1 MMKRLKPHLKIV
13 AGAGIA
19 LFIVVAFIASRP
31 MSVEVAPTS
40 RNVPVQ
46 VFGLGTVE
54 ARILSK
60 VGFEVGATII
70 ELSADQG
77 DHVKKGDVLAR
88 LYSAEQEARLAK
100 ARAGMGH
107 ANAKVMMANVAVGKA
122 KAVLAQKIQTNRRKQ
137 ALLSQRTISI
147 EAAEE
152 SQLEVDVASADL
164 AVSVRDVD
172 VAKAALLDAKAQY
185 TFEQVLFAHHTLKA
199 PYDAIV
205 VERHMELGA
214 VLNPGVALFTLVAPE
229 TVWVRAH
236 IDEARAGNIQLGQV
250 AEVRLRSLPHNI
262 YKGQVSRIDIES
274 DRVTEERRVYVTC
287 EPCAQ
292 NFHLGEQAEVFITTS
307 ILKEARLVPEI
318 AVQQFD
324 GTKGLVWT
332 VEDGTLH
339 RRELSFGNRTLDSM
353 LEVVHGLPQGAQ
365 VVTTLV
371 PKLEEGRSAKAIMG
385 EPQ

>member
-13 AGAGIA
+13 AGVGIA

-100 ARAGMGH
+100 ARAGMEH

-205 VERHMELGA
+205 VERHME
-214 VLNPGVALFTLVAPE
+214 
-229 TVWVRAH
+229 
-236 IDEARAGNIQLGQV
+236 
-250 AEVRLRSLPHNI
+250 
-262 YKGQVSRIDIES
+262 
-274 DRVTEERRVYVTC
+274 
-287 EPCAQ
+287 
-292 NFHLGEQAEVFITTS
+292 
-307 ILKEARLVPEI
+307 
-318 AVQQFD
+318 
-324 GTKGLVWT
+324 
-332 VEDGTLH
+332 
-339 RRELSFGNRTLDSM
+339 
-353 LEVVHGLPQGAQ
+353 
-365 VVTTLV
+365 
-371 PKLEEGRSAKAIMG
+371 
-385 EPQ
+385 